1 MSYTIFLKHSA
12 EKELEGL
19 SLKTHNKIVRKL
31 IALKEEPLP
40 KGVKKLQG
48 RSGYRIRV
56 GGYRIL
62 YEISE
67 TDKQIEIFS
76 VAHRKDV
83 YR

>member
-1 MSYTIFLKHSA
+1 MSYTILLKHSA
-12 EKELEGL
+12 EKELEHL
-19 SLKTHNKIVRKL
+19 SLKTHDKIVQKL

-48 RSGYRIRV
+48 RSGYRLRV
-56 GGYRIL
+56 GDYRIL

-76 VAHRKDV
+76 VAIGKTFTD
-83 YR
+83 